1 MIKVLIVDDS
11 ALVRKSLRR
20 VLETDRELLVVG
32 AARDGQDALLKYQ
45 ELQPDIVTMDVNMPN
60 MDGLTS
66 LQHLLHADPNAKVL
80 MVSSLT
86 EEGARTTFEALAL
99 GALDF
104 VCKPGGTISADFGSV
119 SRDLIAK
126 IKALFSSRRG
136 MRPDRMERARPSRPP
151 RRALTAARKIVVIGV
166 STGGPKTLLT
176 VVDRLPPNLDAAVL
190 VVQHMPGNFT
200 HSFAKRLDD
209 SSPMPF
215 KEAEAGDI
223 LQPGHGYLAPGGS
236 HMVLAPMAGNAGY
249 RLRLT
254 HSPSNSLFMPSVDV
268 TMDSAL
274 RHFGAGMVGVI
285 LTGMGNDGAQ
295 TMERLHQSGGLT
307 IAEHQS
313 TAIVYGMPREV
324 VDRGAADLVLPCH
337 EIGEAIVRAVGCQ

>member
-20 VLETDRELLVVG
+20 VLETDRELVVVG
-32 AARDGQDALLKYQ
+32 TARDGQDALLKYR
-45 ELQPDIVTMDVNMPN
+45 ELQPDVVTMDVNMPH

-66 LQHLLHADPNAKVL
+66 LQHLLQSDPEAKVL

-86 EEGARTTFEALAL
+86 EEGARTTLEALAL

-104 VCKPGGTISADFGSV
+104 ICKPGGTISADFGSV
-119 SRDLIAK
+119 SRELLAK
-126 IKALFSSRRG
+126 IKALSK
-136 MRPDRMERARPSRPP
+136 AR
-151 RRALTAARKIVVIGV
+151 RRALGARPARPRSATTTRKVVAAARKIVVIGV
-166 STGGPKTLLT
+166 STGGPKTLLE
-176 VVDRLPPNLDAAVL
+176 VVDRLPPTLDAAVL

-200 HSFAKRLDD
+200 SSFAKRLNDY
-209 SSPMPF
+209 SPMPF
-215 KEAEAGDI
+215 KEASAGDI
-223 LQPGHGYLAPGGS
+223 VEAGHGYLAPGGV
-236 HMVLAPMAGNAGY
+236 HMVLAPMAAGAGY
-249 RLRLT
+249 RIRLT
-254 HSPSNSLFMPSVDV
+254 QSPSTSLFMPSVDV
-268 TMDSAL
+268 TMESAL
-274 RHFGAGMVGVI
+274 RHFGKGMVGVI

-295 TMERLHQSGGLT
+295 TMVKLHQAGGLT

-324 VDRGAADLVLPCH
+324 VERGAADLVLPCD